1 MGISRT
7 LKNSCKAYKLLLD
20 YCGGLIWSISTPFS
34 LNDLM
39 TLDPLGY
46 ITQRSSHMYMAHPR
60 TVFSFVVALICNLR
74 KAIVCQTD
82 RGSLLQISIL
92 LFILSGLVSTSVSVL
107 IPASIRLCQTWDFH
121 PCCCNHNWILIYC
134 KKISWVRLRTTL
146 V

>member
-1 MGISRT
+1 MAISRT

-39 TLDPLGY
+39 TLDPLGS
-46 ITQRSSHMYMAHPR
+46 ITQRSSHMYMPHPR

-82 RGSLLQISIL
+82 KGSLLQISIP
-92 LFILSGLVSTSVSVL
+92 LFILSGLVST
-107 IPASIRLCQTWDFH
+107 RLCQTWDFH
-121 PCCCNHNWILIYC
+121 LCCCNHHWILIYC
-134 KKISWVRLRTTL
+134 KLISWVRLRTTL